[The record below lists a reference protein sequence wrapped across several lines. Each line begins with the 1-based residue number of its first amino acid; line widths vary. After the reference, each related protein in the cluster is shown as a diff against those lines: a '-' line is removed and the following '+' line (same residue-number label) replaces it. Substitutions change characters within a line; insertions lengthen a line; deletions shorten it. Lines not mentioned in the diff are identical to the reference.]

1 MYCGH
6 EAFAHGRRN
15 TTVDANSVLRCPA
28 DAVVVE
34 VKVDTVVVVVGVVSV
49 WMTVDVMLDVT
60 EVVLVGDDVAEGVP
74 VLVGLDVAVEDVV
87 GVIDVVGVAVAVAVV
102 LHSSVSASTISGATE
117 PESHVTVPVSAGQ
130 TLKMLFST
138 VACDSQL
145 SVTVMYFKSP
155 AEQPK

>member
-1 MYCGH
+1 MVATNASQSSLSYSKNPNAQSAAASSAPAGP
-6 EAFAHGRRN
+6 RN
-15 TTVDANSVLRCPA
+15 SRTAAL
-28 DAVVVE
+28 
-34 VKVDTVVVVVGVVSV
+34 
-49 WMTVDVMLDVT
+49 M
-60 EVVLVGDDVAEGVP
+60 
-74 VLVGLDVAVEDVV
+74 
-87 GVIDVVGVAVAVAVV
+87 AVAVV
-102 LHSSVSASTISGATE
+102 LHSSVSANTISGATE